1 MFLEALFMNFTID
14 RNVLL
19 EKLNIVN
26 HGLPTKTPMK
36 VLEGIKIEV
45 TDTDVF
51 LTTTNSDISI
61 EVLVKDP
68 SLTIQEGGKTIVPG
82 KVFIDLIKAFD
93 SNKITIFLI
102 EDRSLMI
109 KADRKEYLINVM
121 DPNDYPLIDFV
132 TLENPFVLNCKTLKD
147 TILETVFAC
156 SSITKNPMLLGVN
169 FKLQDNKLIA
179 TATNSYRLSQKIIE
193 STEYPDFEITIPAK
207 SLDELLKALESYDEG
222 QDLNIYLAK
231 NKMLVKFNDVLFQ
244 SRLLDGNYPDTSN
257 IIPKQTPIV
266 VRFNKDELL
275 TAVNRVSLLSPG
287 DRERDREITFN
298 AVALK
303 IDQTHEVELSSA
315 NNQGAGKEIL
325 IPTDIVVTEPLVIG
339 FSSKYL
345 IEALRVLRSNEVEL
359 SFINSLRQF
368 TIRNV
373 DNPNLTELIL
383 PFRLEN

>member
-1 MFLEALFMNFTID
+1 MNFTID

-26 HGLPTKTPMK
+26 HGLPSKTPMK

-93 SNKITIFLI
+93 SNKVTLFLI

-121 DPNDYPLIDFV
+121 DPNDYPTIDFV
-132 TLENPFVLNCKTLKD
+132 TLENPFTLNCKVLKD

-156 SSITKNPMLLGVN
+156 SNVTKNPMLLGVN
-169 FKLQDNKLIA
+169 LKLTNNKLIA
-179 TATNSYRLSQKIIE
+179 TATNSYRLSQKIIDVA
-193 STEYPDFEITIPAK
+193 EYPDYEITVPAK
-207 SLDELLKALESYDEG
+207 SLDELLKALEAYDESL
-222 QDLNIYLAK
+222 DLNMYLAK
-231 NKMLVKFNDVLFQ
+231 NKLLVKFNDVLFQ
-244 SRLLDGNYPDTSN
+244 TRLLDGNYPDCSN

-287 DRERDREITFN
+287 ERERDKEITFN

-303 IDQTHEVELSSA
+303 IDQTHEIELSSA

-368 TIRNV
+368 TIRSV